1 MTRRRLSFVS
11 ALLIAFAASPVYTQ
25 ATTWQIDPVHTATQ
39 FGVKHMTVSTV
50 RGQFTRTTGTVVWD
64 GKNPSSAVVS
74 IAIDAASIDTHE
86 PARDNHLR
94 SPDLLD
100 VAKYP
105 NDHVQVDKGRSRG
118 SEQRE
123 GDGRSHDPGCH
134 TAGRARRG
142 RTICAGQGP
151 GERDARR
158 RVGHHED
165 QPEGLRPDLEQG
177 ARRWRRGRGRRGGNH
192 DRRRD
197 RERARREVTASGIG
211 DQGSGIGDVSTGR
224 PETGRAG
231 RGVPHPAPLSLIPDP
246 RSQIPDPYL
255 NIGSGLTVS
264 FLVATS
270 LPFTVSVTL

>member
-11 ALLIAFAASPVYTQ
+11 ALLIAFAASPVYAQ

-105 NDHVQVDKGRSRG
+105 TITFKSTKVEVAGPSSARVTGDLTIRGVTRQVVLDV
-118 SEQRE
+118 E
-123 GDGRSHDPGCH
+123 GPSAPVKDPANV
-134 TAGRARRG
+134 T
-142 RTICAGQGP
+142 
-151 GERDARR
+151 
-158 RVGHHED
+158 RVGASATTKISRKD
-165 QPEGLRPDLEQG
+165 FGLIWNKVLEG
-177 ARRWRRGRGRRGGNH
+177 GG
-192 DRRRD
+192 
-197 RERARREVTASGIG
+197 VVVG
-211 DQGSGIGDVSTGR
+211 DAVAITIDV
-224 PETGRAG
+224 E
-231 RGVPHPAPLSLIPDP
+231 I
-246 RSQIPDPYL
+246 
-255 NIGSGLTVS
+255 
-264 FLVATS
+264 
-270 LPFTVSVTL
+270 VSVPAGK

>member
-11 ALLIAFAASPVYTQ
+11 ALLIAFAASPVYAQ

-105 NDHVQVDKGRSRG
+105 TITFKSTKVEV
-118 SEQRE
+118 
-123 GDGRSHDPGCH
+123 
-134 TAGRARRG
+134 AGPSSARVSPTG
-142 RTICAGQGP
+142 M
-151 GERDARR
+151 
-158 RVGHHED
+158 
-165 QPEGLRPDLEQG
+165 
-177 ARRWRRGRGRRGGNH
+177 
-192 DRRRD
+192 
-197 RERARREVTASGIG
+197 TAS
-211 DQGSGIGDVSTGR
+211 
-224 PETGRAG
+224 
-231 RGVPHPAPLSLIPDP
+231 IPRTAATDP
-246 RSQIPDPYL
+246 
-255 NIGSGLTVS
+255 
-264 FLVATS
+264 
-270 LPFTVSVTL
+270 